1 MNIIWLP
8 KVKKKLFEYRSKH
21 FASEETFDFIST
33 IIIETEELLK
43 NPFVSKTYTEEFGE
57 FKGVSRVL
65 VRKLTFYF
73 ERDKDNMSLLQYYFH
88 SRVLTSLSDN
98 EVYKT

>member
-1 MNIIWLP
+1 MNSINIIWLP
-8 KVKKKLFEYRSKH
+8 RVKSKLLEYRSEH
-21 FASEETFDFIST
+21 FTSEDTFDFIST

-65 VRKLTFYF
+65 VRKFKFYF
-73 ERDKDNMSLLQYYFH
+73 ERDKNDIVIIA
-88 SRVLTSLSDN
+88 VLFPGENFSQIN
-98 EVYKT
+98 RQ